1 LVDELA
7 AELSQLGRDRFEQ
20 KYGRHFLV
28 LSDPRLAED
37 VSMFVN
43 TASRDAEELLDGR
56 RSILDV
62 RPLVPKKIQA
72 QSQAVKLGR
81 DKSCDVVIGHPRISS
96 QHAELSFGGGLL
108 LITDLGSKNGT
119 RLNGV
124 KVPARTPTAVD
135 VGDNLA
141 FGGVTA
147 TVWGIDDLYAAMA

>member
-1 LVDELA
+1 VLVDELST
-7 AELSQLGRDRFEQ
+7 ELSQLGRDRFEE

-43 TASRDAEELLDGR
+43 TASRDTNELLDGR
-56 RSILDV
+56 RTVLDV
-62 RPLVPKKIQA
+62 RPLVTKKKSA
-72 QSQAVKLGR
+72 AAVKLGR
-81 DKSCDVVIGHPRISS
+81 DKSCDVVIGHPRVSS
-96 QHAELSFGGGLL
+96 QHAELSYGGGLL